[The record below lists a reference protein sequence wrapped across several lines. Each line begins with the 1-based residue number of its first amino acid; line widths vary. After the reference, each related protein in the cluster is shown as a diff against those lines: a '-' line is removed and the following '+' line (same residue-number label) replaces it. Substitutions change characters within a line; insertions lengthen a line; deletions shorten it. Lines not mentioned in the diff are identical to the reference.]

1 MSLSISLLVTRY
13 GYAAVAVGA
22 FLEGETVLLAAGFAA
37 HRGLLDLRLVMLI
50 AGLAGTLGDQLY
62 FALGRRYGASLLRR
76 FPRLSGQL
84 PRVQGLLERHHTA
97 LIPAIRFMV
106 GLRTAGPLLI
116 GWAGV
121 NPWRFTLLN
130 MLGAAVWAVLVGGLG
145 YLFGAAMERLL
156 ADIKSV
162 EGVLLAGIVVVGLA
176 LHAGRRLWRRN
187 KPGQT

>member
-1 MSLSISLLVTRY
+1 MSLVVSLLVARY

-22 FLEGETVLLAAGFAA
+22 LLEGETVLLAAGFAA

-50 AGLAGTLGDQLY
+50 AALAGTLGDQIY
-62 FALGRRYGASLLRR
+62 FALGRRHGASLLRR
-76 FPRLSGQL
+76 LPRLAGQL
-84 PRVQGLLERHHTA
+84 PRVQALLERHHTG

-121 NPWRFTLLN
+121 DPCRFTLLN

-145 YLFGAAMERLL
+145 YVFSTTLQRLL
-156 ADIKSV
+156 TDIESV
-162 EGVLLAGIVVVGLA
+162 EEALLIGIVVVGAGLHLA
-176 LHAGRRLWRRN
+176 RRFWRR
-187 KPGQT
+187 

>member
-1 MSLSISLLVTRY
+1 MSLSISLLVARY
-13 GYAAVAVGA
+13 GYVAVAVGA

-37 HRGLLDLRLVMLI
+37 HRGLLDLELVMLI
-50 AGLAGTLGDQLY
+50 AGLAGTLGDQFY

-76 FPRLSGQL
+76 FPRLAGKL
-84 PRVQGLLERHHTA
+84 PRIKALLDRYHTG

-121 NPWRFTLLN
+121 NAWRFALLN
-130 MLGAAVWAVLVGGLG
+130 MLGAAIWAVLFTSLG
-145 YLFGAAMERLL
+145 YVFGAALERLL
-156 ADIKSV
+156 TNVKDI
-162 EGVLLAGIVVVGLA
+162 EGALLAGIVVVGLA

-187 KPGQT
+187 

>member
-1 MSLSISLLVTRY
+1 MSRAVSLLVARY

-22 FLEGETVLLAAGFAA
+22 LLEGETVLLAAGFAA

-76 FPRLSGQL
+76 FPRLAGQA
-84 PRVQGLLERHHTA
+84 PRIKALLDRHHTA

-121 NPWRFTLLN
+121 NPWRFALLN
-130 MLGAAVWAVLVGGLG
+130 MLGAAAWAVLVGGLG
-145 YLFGAAMERLL
+145 YVFGAMMERLL
-156 ADIKSV
+156 ADIESV

>member
-1 MSLSISLLVTRY
+1 MSLSVSLLVARY

-22 FLEGETVLLAAGFAA
+22 LMEGETVLLAAGFAA

-50 AGLAGTLGDQLY
+50 AALAGTLGDQIY
-62 FALGRRYGASLLRR
+62 FALGRRHGASLLRR
-76 FPRLSGQL
+76 LPRLAGQL
-84 PRVQGLLERHHTA
+84 PRVQALLERHHTG

-121 NPWRFTLLN
+121 NPWRFALLN
-130 MLGAAVWAVLVGGLG
+130 MLGAAIWAVLVGGLG
-145 YLFGAAMERLL
+145 YVFGATLERLL
-156 ADIKSV
+156 TNIKDV
-162 EGVLLAGIVVVGLA
+162 EGALLAGIVVVGLA

-187 KPGQT
+187 

>member
-22 FLEGETVLLAAGFAA
+22 LLEGETVLLAAGFAA

-50 AGLAGTLGDQLY
+50 AGLAGALGDQMY

-76 FPRLSGQL
+76 FPRLGAQL
-84 PRVQGLLERHHTA
+84 PRVQALLERHHTA
-97 LIPAIRFMV
+97 LIPAIRFMI

-121 NPWRFTLLN
+121 NPWRFALLN
-130 MLGAAVWAVLVGGLG
+130 MLGAAVWALLVGGLG
-145 YLFGAAMERLL
+145 YVFGAALERLL
-156 ADIKSV
+156 ADLKGV
-162 EGVLLAGIVVVGLA
+162 EEVLLIGIIVVGAGLHLA
-176 LHAGRRLWRRN
+176 RRFWRR
-187 KPGQT
+187 